1 MSRVGKKPISLPKG
15 VEVRLDGAEIVVKGP
30 KGQVTTPLVEGISM
44 DVDNGTIT
52 LARKDEQRQSRAN
65 HGLVRALLANGIK
78 GVSEGFRRE
87 LEVIGVGYRAEVKGR
102 EVVFQIGYSHP
113 INFKIPEGI
122 DVSIEKAK
130 LGSSAQVQVNITG
143 VDKQKVGQTAAEI
156 RSLRKPDPYKGK
168 GIKYME
174 EVIRRKA
181 GKAAGK

>member
-15 VEVRLDGAEIVVKGP
+15 VEVRLDGSEIVVKGP
-30 KGQVTTPLVEGISM
+30 KGQVKTPLVDGISM
-44 DVDNGTIT
+44 NVDNGTIT
-52 LARKDEQRQSRAN
+52 LSRKDEERQSRAN

-102 EVVFQIGYSHP
+102 EVVFQLGYSHP

-122 DVSIEKAK
+122 EIAIEKAK

-156 RSLRKPDPYKGK
+156 RSLREPDPYKGK